1 MTAAP
6 EPFVIAVPD
15 AVLNDLQ
22 QRLAL
27 TCWPDEIPGS
37 GWQYGSNS
45 SYIQELVH
53 YWQHQYDWR
62 TRSISSASI

>member
-1 MTAAP
+1 MTVAP

-27 TCWPDEIPGS
+27 TRWPDDIPAA
-37 GWQYGSNS
+37 GWQYGSHLA
-45 SYIQELVH
+45 YIQELVH
-53 YWQHQYDWR
+53 
-62 TRSISSASI
+62 